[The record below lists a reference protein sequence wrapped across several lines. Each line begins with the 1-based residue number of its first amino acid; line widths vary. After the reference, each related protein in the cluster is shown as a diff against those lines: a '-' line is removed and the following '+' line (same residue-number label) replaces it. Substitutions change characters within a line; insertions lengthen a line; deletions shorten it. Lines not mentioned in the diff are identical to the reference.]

1 MPRAKKFSDAD
12 FDRIAAR
19 ALQMELDIFD
29 SYQDKPEYMFHE
41 EFTRKMDR
49 LRSDVRQGMVRAAE
63 YSMGVTFYLKR
74 CIAAV
79 LLIFTLACI
88 TMPETVLAAYHKI
101 IEVVETVFDDY
112 TEYRYRVNDDG
123 GIEETFR
130 PMKLNYLPEGMEEVS
145 RRVKSYEVDFL
156 YENQD
161 GQYLNIQQKSISQN
175 NKTISIL
182 NTENMNIKKV
192 KINGKNIEL
201 LKKDEKVYFI
211 LIHEKYRIIGQT
223 NLSELEV
230 IEIINKI
237 EI

>member
-1 MPRAKKFSDAD
+1 MPRAKKFSDDD

-19 ALQMELDIFD
+19 ALQMELDLFD
-29 SYQDKPEYMFHE
+29 RYLDEPEYTFHE

-101 IEVVETVFDDY
+101 IEVVETVFDEY

-130 PMKLNYLPEGMEEVS
+130 PMKLNYLPEGMEEVWRKETPS
-145 RRVKSYEVDFL
+145 SIDL
-156 YENQD
+156 M
-161 GQYLNIQQKSISQN
+161 YLNNKNQHLKIYQKLVTKERAVTYYLDN
-175 NKTISIL
+175 
-182 NTENMNIKKV
+182 ENVVMEI
-192 KINGKNIEL
+192 INFEDEEVEL
-201 LKKDEKVYFI
+201 
-211 LIHEKYRIIGQT
+211 KYRNDEIYFMWLSNEYHVGGQT
-223 NLSELEV
+223 NLSKQEL
-230 IEIINKI
+230 ITILSEIKI
-237 EI
+237 

>member
-1 MPRAKKFSDAD
+1 MSRAKKFSDDD

-19 ALQMELDIFD
+19 ALQMELDLFD
-29 SYQDKPEYMFHE
+29 RYLDEPEYTFHE

-101 IEVVETVFDDY
+101 IEVVETVFDEY

-130 PMKLNYLPEGMEEVS
+130 PMKLNYLPEGMEEVWKEETDNS
-145 RRVKSYEVDFL
+145 IDLL
-156 YENQD
+156 YMDAEEN
-161 GQYLNIQQKSISQN
+161 YLNIFQKNVIKSNGAVYVFNDENTTDEYVQINGGYIQVAAKN
-175 NKTISIL
+175 NKISFIGSCDGY
-182 NTENMNIKKV
+182 KV
-192 KINGKNIEL
+192 
-201 LKKDEKVYFI
+201 
-211 LIHEKYRIIGQT
+211 IGIT
-223 NLSELEV
+223 NLPKVELIKILEQ
-230 IEIINKI
+230 IEY
-237 EI
+237 

>member
-1 MPRAKKFSDAD
+1 MLRAKKFSDDD
-12 FDRIAAR
+12 FDRIAVR
-19 ALQMELDIFD
+19 ALQMELDLFD
-29 SYQDKPEYMFHE
+29 RYLDEPEYTFHE

-130 PMKLNYLPEGMEEVS
+130 PIKLNYLPEGMEEVRKRERWNS
-145 RRVKSYEVDFL
+145 IDSL
-156 YENQD
+156 YMDAEEH
-161 GQYLNIQQKSISQN
+161 YLNIYQKEIIKSNGSVYTFN
-175 NKTISIL
+175 DEDTNKESLRIDRGYIHLVYES
-182 NTENMNIKKV
+182 
-192 KINGKNIEL
+192 
-201 LKKDEKVYFI
+201 DEIRFVGLCDGYKFV
-211 LIHEKYRIIGQT
+211 GTT
-223 NLSELEV
+223 NLSKQELIKILEQ
-230 IEIINKI
+230 IEY
-237 EI
+237 